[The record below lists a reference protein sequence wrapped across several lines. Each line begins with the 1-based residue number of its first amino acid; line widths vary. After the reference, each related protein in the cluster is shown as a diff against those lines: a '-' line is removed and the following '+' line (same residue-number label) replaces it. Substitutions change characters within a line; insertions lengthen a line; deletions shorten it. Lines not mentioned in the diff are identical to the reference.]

1 MEPSLIAAGLIISL
15 RPLLRA
21 TAHQL
26 TLLGLVD
33 DELEFEARWMGIA
46 GSYHG
51 LGGMTLMQLAQIVQ
65 SVEFGLGLQAAVYQ
79 FEWEDAVSARDRW
92 QARVKLSATRI
103 LIVRLRRWKRD
114 SGWQTVLF
122 D

>member
-1 MEPSLIAAGLIISL
+1 MEPSLIAAGLVVSL
-15 RPLLRA
+15 RPILRNV
-21 TAHQL
+21 AHQL
-26 TLLGLVD
+26 TLMGLVE
-33 DELEFEARWMGIA
+33 DEFEFEARWMGIT

-79 FEWEDAVSARDRW
+79 FEWEDAASPRDRW
-92 QARVKLSATRI
+92 QARVKLSAAR
-103 LIVRLRRWKRD
+103 LLVVRLRRWKRN
-114 SGWQTVLF
+114 SGWQAVLF

>member
-1 MEPSLIAAGLIISL
+1 MEPSLIAAGLATTL
-15 RPLLRA
+15 RPILRN

-26 TLLGLVD
+26 TLLGLVT
-33 DELEFEARWMGIA
+33 DELDFEARWMSVT

-65 SVEFGLGLQAAVYQ
+65 SVGFGLGLQAAVYQ
-79 FEWEDAVSARDRW
+79 FEWEDALSDRDRW
-92 QARVKLSATRI
+92 QARVKLSAARL
-103 LIVRLRRWKRD
+103 LIAKLGRWKRE
-114 SGWQTVLF
+114 SGWQTLMS

>member
-1 MEPSLIAAGLIISL
+1 LGPSLIAAGLAVSL
-15 RPLLRA
+15 RPILRN

-26 TLLGLVD
+26 TLLGLVE
-33 DELEFEARWMGIA
+33 DELEFEARWMGIT

-79 FEWEDAVSARDRW
+79 FDWEDAQTDRDRW
-92 QARVKLSATRI
+92 QARVRLSAAR
-103 LIVRLRRWKRD
+103 LLVVRLRHWKRN
-114 SGWQTVLF
+114 SGWQTVMF